1 MPSKNGNCKKILLS
15 KTFNEQPVSSHPSFK
30 ILDLILLAIFE
41 DIILIKLSLRLTL
54 IPPTKEIS
62 SFEK

>member
-1 MPSKNGNCKKILLS
+1 MPLKNGNCKKIFLS
-15 KTFNEQPVSSHPSFK
+15 NTFNEQPVSSHPSFK
-30 ILDLILLAIFE
+30 ILDLIVLAIFE